1 MVKLRE
7 PTPTVDDAAN
17 KSGVFFDPPTLKA
30 RPMRREWYH
39 GAPKNDTDHHHAT
52 FRHAPSATAFV
63 TGQLRDIL
71 RANMMMKPKYDEESE
86 DRLEAKDRE
95 SLVPNIA
102 EESNQIGTV
111 RKERVFESEVTES
124 DMDIITKRMALQQRQ
139 FAEFE
144 RREFN
149 RKARKI
155 RNMYD
160 HLSDE
165 EIKFALEQFRNNEEE
180 VIGQFSCPGYLFSV
194 RKELARVS
202 VQPMQATLMSDEQ
215 RAAYEQ
221 LLRKRTSTLKKST
234 TDDARRKYRTC
245 KRLTLDDALKQLQQ
259 NKIDPAKAMEGWSAA
274 RIKAYQAIDTKPNTY
289 YYRFNA
295 PGEEQR
301 TGAWTDEEKRLFHKR
316 LAELGAD
323 GQWGIFSM
331 AVPGRVGYQCSNY
344 YRHLIETRQ
353 LHDPNYVLD
362 DRGKAHYLFT
372 TKQVNKDGSAV
383 KTFRTHKK
391 KHTYGGSGGG
401 AGDSGDEESD
411 QRGSATEAGSGNLS
425 ANEGGGD
432 PTKRRAGRTG
442 RTRATRVG
450 GILLNNASTTGGGP
464 GTPGGDGSGSGPL
477 GGAASALASAST
489 TAAVGSA
496 AKRKR
501 RAYGKY
507 DSDEDD
513 EDQLAHQDDS
523 SDEDF
528 MASAK
533 SANQWNTTKRTR
545 MLPNGGSGVP
555 GPAQGQG
562 GAGSSSDVD
571 RAGSVHTRTA
581 AHSTTTSAETT
592 GLSFMALMTR
602 GIQGLNSMELAELM
616 EDDDDQLDDP
626 ENPLPGFTDP
636 ITLEPVVKPA
646 ISPYGHVMGYEN
658 WVRCLTSE
666 GGRNICPLTKKP
678 CSKRDLVVLTH
689 DNIEEYRDKIVNL

>member
-1 MVKLRE
+1 
-7 PTPTVDDAAN
+7 
-17 KSGVFFDPPTLKA
+17 
-30 RPMRREWYH
+30 
-39 GAPKNDTDHHHAT
+39 
-52 FRHAPSATAFV
+52 
-63 TGQLRDIL
+63 
-71 RANMMMKPKYDEESE
+71 
-86 DRLEAKDRE
+86 
-95 SLVPNIA
+95 
-102 EESNQIGTV
+102 SNQIGTV

-401 AGDSGDEESD
+401 AGDS
-411 QRGSATEAGSGNLS
+411 
-425 ANEGGGD
+425 
-432 PTKRRAGRTG
+432 
-442 RTRATRVG
+442 
-450 GILLNNASTTGGGP
+450 
-464 GTPGGDGSGSGPL
+464 
-477 GGAASALASAST
+477 AASALASAST

-528 MASAK
+528 MASA
-533 SANQWNTTKRTR
+533 N
-545 MLPNGGSGVP
+545 
-555 GPAQGQG
+555 
-562 GAGSSSDVD
+562 
-571 RAGSVHTRTA
+571 
-581 AHSTTTSAETT
+581 
-592 GLSFMALMTR
+592 FMALMTR